1 MFCPCRSAGR
11 VPVEPPRLRTSRTPW
26 IVLGASLLFV
36 AIAAIATRSWIRER
50 EDARTAHDVEETVAT
65 VERRMDAYVAT
76 LRGAAGLFAAVGEVD
91 RATFRRYVDRQRL
104 ALLPGVQGIGW
115 SRRFTE
121 ASEWQRAVRDA
132 GLEVDPEPDAGTG
145 ERHAILYLE
154 PLDVRNRAALGYDMS
169 SDPARREAME
179 AARDAGFAVCS
190 QRVRLVQEIDEH
202 VQPGFLIYVPVYRGV
217 VFPPTIELRRE
228 LLVGHVYA
236 PFRAHDLFEA
246 IIGRPPNL
254 RVEVF
259 DGESTAA
266 DALLY
271 ASDEGP
277 SSRSVTERVHIA
289 QRTWT
294 VRVSPR
300 HDATGLATVAG
311 AVVATV
317 GLVLS
322 LLLFY
327 AVRREAIAHGAAQQ
341 ALAVEARDA
350 QLRETFM
357 GVLGHDLRNPLAAI
371 LMGAKLLLRRSDV
384 TPELRPVLERIVS
397 SGERASRMVSQLLDL
412 TRVRV
417 GTGIELRRDR
427 VELPAL
433 LRDVAGELEGVHK
446 RRVEVD
452 VAPDLR
458 IECDPDRLAQVVSN
472 LLGNALTHG
481 APETP
486 VRVEAVRIETGR
498 TDGSVR
504 IAVVNG
510 GGPIPPEVARSLFDP
525 FVRGTEGGRP
535 RSEGLGLGLYISDQI
550 VRAHGGSLVLQQP
563 DGEIAFVITLPIDAT
578 IGRGEAR

>member
-1 MFCPCRSAGR
+1 M
-11 VPVEPPRLRTSRTPW
+11 
-26 IVLGASLLFV
+26 

-50 EDARTAHDVEETVAT
+50 EDARTARDVEATVAT

-104 ALLPGVQGIGW
+104 SLLPGVQGIGW

-121 ASEWQRAVRDA
+121 VAEWQRAMRAA
-132 GLEVDPEPDAGTG
+132 GLEVEEPAPDASDR

-154 PLDVRNRAALGYDMS
+154 PLDVRNRAALGYDMA

-190 QRVRLVQEIDEH
+190 RRVRLVQEIDQD

-217 VFPPTIELRRE
+217 VFPPTLEQRRE
-228 LLVGHVYA
+228 LLVGYVYA
-236 PFRAHDLFEA
+236 PFRARDLFQA
-246 IIGRPPNL
+246 IIGQPPTM

-259 DGESTAA
+259 DGESTSA

-271 ASDEGP
+271 ASDDGP
-277 SSRSVTERVHIA
+277 SSRSTTERVSIA

-294 VRVSPR
+294 VRVSPG
-300 HDATGLATVAG
+300 HGDTGLATVAG

-327 AVRREAIAHGAAQQ
+327 AVRREVIARGAAQQ
-341 ALAVEARDA
+341 ALVVEARDA
-350 QLRETFM
+350 QLRETFT
-357 GVLGHDLRNPLAAI
+357 GVLGHDLRNPLSAI

-384 TPELRPVLERIVS
+384 TPEQRPVLERIVS

-417 GTGIELRRDR
+417 GTGIELRRTR

-446 RRVEVD
+446 RAVAVD
-452 VAPDLR
+452 VAPDLWTD
-458 IECDPDRLAQVVSN
+458 CDPDRLAQVVSN

-481 APETP
+481 APDAP
-486 VRVEAVRIETGR
+486 VRVEADR

-510 GGPIPPEVARSLFDP
+510 GGPIPPDVARSLFDP
-525 FVRGTEGGRP
+525 FVRGTEGGRQ

-578 IGRGEAR
+578 IERGEAR